1 MELSRPLDSFPLIET
16 RNLDQMRASLARI
29 YVEPVIELVG
39 RGRTLRVVINHCQL
53 RHIGLNYACYGAEV
67 HFRYPASNYVGQVF
81 PLAGNADVFT
91 DDVSVAIDPGRSVL
105 FSATSAFTMTST
117 AAYERLFLTLDPAA
131 LADKLGAMTG
141 VAIRSP
147 LKLQPAQDLTQP
159 LARVLRQNLVFL
171 VDRLS
176 ATELLPSLVL
186 AEFEQT
192 LMVMFLH
199 ANRHNYSHLLKKRLR
214 DSAPGRFAGR
224 RNTSKRTGRAI
235 TLEDLAEVAGS
246 SALACFGFRK
256 SRGYSPEEFLTGCGW
271 TMPAGCCGVPTRR
284 HGRDRCRGCGFADLG
299 RFERISKDVRRAAIR
314 TARAQPGRRS
324 DAALNFDRES
334 NGKPPGR
341 CAGRFR
347 RRG

>member
-16 RNLDQMRASLARI
+16 GNLDQMRASLARI

-39 RGRTLRVVINHCQL
+39 RERTLRVVINHCQL

-81 PLAGNADVFT
+81 PLAGNADVCT
-91 DDVSVAIDPGRSVL
+91 GDVSVAIDAGRSVL
-105 FSATSAFTMTST
+105 FSADSGFTMTST

-192 LMVMFLH
+192 LMVMFLY
-199 ANRHNYSHLLKKRLR
+199 ANRHNYSHLLELEPTQAASRQLR
-214 DSAPGRFAGR
+214 
-224 RNTSKRTGRAI
+224 RAEEYLEANWMSPLS
-235 TLEDLAEVAGS
+235 LEDLAAATAVSTRSLFAD
-246 SALACFGFRK
+246 FRR
-256 SRGYSPEEFLTGCGW
+256 SRGYSPEDFLTQ
-271 TMPAGCCGVPTRR
+271 VRLR
-284 HGRDRCRGCGFADLG
+284 HAREMLQHPEPGATVAAVAFACGF
-299 RFERISKDVRRAAIR
+299 SDVRRFAKEYR
-314 TARAQPGRRS
+314 KTFGERPSELFARGR
-324 DAALNFDRES
+324 
-334 NGKPPGR
+334 G
-341 CAGRFR
+341 AGPTQH
-347 RRG
+347 